1 MNAQGAQRDCKHI
14 STSLRTH
21 RENRGIVLS
30 LEMDQESSGIELVYV
45 CVCEGGE
52 GRLGCGFMLLYS
64 ILISW
69 YNIIGFLLPCGCS

>member
-1 MNAQGAQRDCKHI
+1 MNTQGAQWDCKCIPVNAQGDQRV
-14 STSLRTH
+14 
-21 RENRGIVLS
+21 VLS

-64 ILISW
+64 IFISW